1 MKNKLKN
8 FIKRIGTEFIG
19 NILNYLMIT
28 LIFGGLI
35 LGFTGTICGVGYVFM
50 LLTQTT
56 DIINLENVFNYGM
69 GFSGLIIFI
78 VTIIYFIV
86 SLAIDFVKW
95 IVRCWKES

>member
-1 MKNKLKN
+1 MIL
-8 FIKRIGTEFIG
+8 IKKIGKESINNMFT
-19 NILNYLMIT
+19 ILIII
-28 LIFGGLI
+28 LIFGCLAI
-35 LGFTGTICGVGYVFM
+35 GFTGTICGVGYVFM